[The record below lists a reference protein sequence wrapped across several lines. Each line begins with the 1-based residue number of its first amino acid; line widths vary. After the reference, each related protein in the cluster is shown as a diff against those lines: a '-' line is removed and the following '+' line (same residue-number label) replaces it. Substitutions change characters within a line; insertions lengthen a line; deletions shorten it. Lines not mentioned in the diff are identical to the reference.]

1 MKQRRNVFIGAA
13 FVAAV
18 AALGVG
24 SNLLEKRA
32 EAQAA
37 SNVTAPKFEVDPMW
51 PKPLPNGWYLGQVIG
66 VWVDTRDNVW
76 IIHRNDSL
84 DTAEA
89 AASQNPPT
97 GTCCK
102 IAPPI
107 IQFDQA
113 GNVVSSFGGPPADK
127 SYDWPDSNHGIFADS
142 KGFVW
147 IGGNGGTDGLVLKFT
162 RDGKFVKQFGKKGVM
177 ADSNSKDHFFQV
189 AKVFVD
195 EKNNEVYVADGYGNK
210 RVVVMDTETG
220 EFKRMWG
227 AYGNKPDDTN
237 AGRYNPTA
245 PPAQQFRNPVHCAD
259 LSVDNLVYVCDRV
272 NDRMQVFQKD
282 GKFVKEVFVQ
292 KDSLGDGSVW
302 DVAFSKDPQ
311 QKYLFMSDGR
321 NSKIRVFDR
330 QSLTELYN
338 FGEGGHYPGQ
348 FYAIHSIAIDS
359 KGNLYTTETYAGRR
373 VQKMAAKGM
382 GPVTKKEMGTP
393 WPQSTGR

>member
-1 MKQRRNVFIGAA
+1 MKQKRNVFIGAT

-18 AALGVG
+18 AALGVATT
-24 SNLLEKRA
+24 LLEKKA
-32 EAQAA
+32 EAQAGSA
-37 SNVTAPKFEVDPMW
+37 ISAPRFEVDPMW
-51 PKPLPNGWYLGQVIG
+51 PKPLPNGWYIGQTIG
-66 VWVDTRDNVW
+66 VWVDNKDHVW

-84 DTAEA
+84 DAVEG

-107 IQFDQA
+107 IEFDAA

-127 SYDWPDSNHGIFADS
+127 SYDWPDSNHGIFADT

-189 AKVFVD
+189 ANIFAD
-195 EKNNEVYVADGYGNK
+195 EKNNELYVADGYGNK

-220 EFKRMWG
+220 EFKRYWG

-237 AGRYNPTA
+237 AGRYNPQA

-259 LSVDNLVYVCDRV
+259 LSVDNMVYVCDRV
-272 NDRMQVFQKD
+272 NDRLQVFTKD
-282 GKFVKEVFVQ
+282 GKFVKEAFYQ

-321 NSKIRVFDR
+321 NSKIRVIDR
-330 QSLTELYN
+330 QSLNELYN

-359 KGNLYTTETYAGRR
+359 KGNLYTTETYQGRR
-373 VQKMAAKGM
+373 VQKFAAKGV
-382 GPVTKKEMGTP
+382 GSVPKKEMGVL
-393 WPQSTGR
+393 WPQTTGR